1 MNHEE
6 YMKLA
11 IQEALK
17 GMGYTNPNPMVGAVI
32 VKDGQIIGKG
42 YHEKYGQLHAERN
55 AIASCTQSPE
65 DATIYVTLEPC
76 CHYGKTP
83 PCTEAI
89 IENKISTVVIGSLD
103 PNPLVAGKGIK
114 QLEAHGIK
122 VIPHVLK
129 EECDAI
135 NEVFFHYIQTK
146 TPYVVM
152 KYAMTADGKIAAYT
166 GESKWI
172 TGEKARDHVQHSR
185 HRYAGIM
192 VGVGT
197 VLADDPMLNCRL
209 PDGCNPIRIIC
220 DTHLRTPLASKV
232 AATADQIRTCIATA
246 CEDKSKI
253 AAYEEKGCNII
264 QIAKKDGHID
274 LTELMNKLGA
284 QGIDSI
290 LLEGGAA
297 LNYSALQSGI
307 VNKVQAYIAPKL
319 FGGETAKTPVG
330 GQGVAFPKDA
340 FLLEKEH
347 ITLLDSDILIEWEV
361 KKDVHRNH

>member
-6 YMKLA
+6 YMRLA
-11 IQEALK
+11 IKEAMK

-32 VKDGQIIGKG
+32 VKDGRIIGKG

-55 AIASCTQSPE
+55 ALASCLESPKG
-65 DATIYVTLEPC
+65 AALYVTLEPC

-89 IENKISTVVIGSLD
+89 IENKISTVIIGSTD
-103 PNPLVAGKGIK
+103 PNPLVAGKGIR
-114 QLEAHGIK
+114 QLEACGIQ
-122 VIPHVLK
+122 VIPNVLK
-129 EECDAI
+129 SECDAI
-135 NEVFFHYIQTK
+135 NEVFFHYIRTK

-172 TGEKARDHVQHSR
+172 TGEKAREHVQHSR

-192 VGVGT
+192 AGVGT
-197 VLADDPMLNCRL
+197 VIADDPMLNCRI
-209 PDGCNPIRIIC
+209 PDGRNPLRIIC
-220 DTHLRTPLASKV
+220 DTHLRTPLTSKIV
-232 AATADQIRTCIATA
+232 STAKEIPACIATS
-246 CEDKSKI
+246 CEDEERL
-253 AAYEEKGCNII
+253 AAYKEKGCEILRI
-264 QIAKKDGHID
+264 PMQSEHID
-274 LTELMNKLGA
+274 LTALMKSLGEK
-284 QGIDSI
+284 GIDSI
-290 LLEGGAA
+290 LLEGGSA

-319 FGGETAKTPVG
+319 FGGETAKTPIG

-340 FLLEKEH
+340 FFLEKGH

-361 KKDVHRNH
+361 KKDVHRNY